1 MKSLTALFL
10 LTVLF
15 AVKTQAQLKS
25 STLVDSSGNYIEE
38 IVYNAGSSL
47 FAVLTTCKGDNNC
60 TNLQIYDKSLVR
72 KASLTIPA
80 RADWMVFNPASTL
93 LLVGGSGYSSRKG
106 CVYLYDITSIDNIK
120 TISGQVVDDQIEAGA
135 FSPGGEMY
143 AISAAK
149 AKQILVFNT
158 YDQSLSTR
166 IALDAA
172 APKISF
178 FNNEEILANIGYSQ
192 LELINFKKQ
201 QSPVRFTA
209 PNDLGINGFYI
220 ARQGYR
226 MLVSTM
232 ARIYLYD
239 LKQMKDIAYER
250 VGKNRDA
257 SYRSTYG
264 KAISPDGNTAVMI
277 YAHKVLVLYND
288 FKKNRE
294 IDFKQRPGMKDSW
307 YRFSNITFSPD
318 NTKVLYS
325 IGNQLY
331 VSDYTDWVPGK

>member
-1 MKSLTALFL
+1 MKSLTLALL
-10 LTVLF
+10 LIILF
-15 AVKTQAQLKS
+15 TFRTEAQLKS
-25 STLVDSSGNYIEE
+25 SALIDSSGNYIEE

-47 FAVLTTCKGDNNC
+47 LAVLTTVKDDNNQ
-60 TNLQIYDKSLVR
+60 TTLQIYDKSLAR

-80 RADWMVFNPASTL
+80 RADWMAFNPASTL

-106 CVYLYDITSIDNIK
+106 CVYLYDITDLGNIK
-120 TISGQVVDDQIEAGA
+120 TISGQIVDDQIESGA

-143 AISAAK
+143 AISASK

-158 YDQSLSTR
+158 YDQSLFTR
-166 IALDAA
+166 IALDASA
-172 APKISF
+172 TKISF
-178 FNNEEILANIGYSQ
+178 FNNEQVLANVGYSQ
-192 LELINFKKQ
+192 LQLINFRKQ
-201 QSPVRFTA
+201 QSPYRITA
-209 PNDLGINGFYI
+209 PNELGIGSFYI
-220 ARQGYR
+220 AKQGYR
-226 MLVSTM
+226 MVVSTM

-239 LKQMKDIAYER
+239 LQQMKDIAYER

-257 SYRSTYG
+257 SYKSTYG

-288 FKKNRE
+288 FKKSRE
-294 IDFKQRPGMKDSW
+294 IDFEQKPGMKDSW

-331 VSDYTDWVPGK
+331 ASDYTDWVPGK